1 MGVAGHLDLPVDEV
15 YHLEFNAAD
24 RDPFD
29 MNGVVIPVRPTEG
42 DTKYTTKFSRSPLM
56 DQILEIFAAG
66 YKHIV
71 LQIEEVTQCQPDMLK
86 ALRHLVDTDTRTL
99 GGEKISDHISIF
111 MTGNRTKDRA
121 GSGRMLSHF
130 ANAIMRLEMGFSMED
145 WLNWAEEEGIHPL
158 MMACAQANVEN
169 EFFVESVP
177 TEDVQFCTPRTFA
190 RCHPIF
196 NMFTLADGTVNVCP
210 EFTKLIA
217 AWIGQP
223 ATDVVVNF
231 LALQQHLPTRE
242 QILNDPDNA
251 PVNDNTS
258 VQFAAAQLA
267 LSLAKDAR
275 SGDAVLRY
283 LVRLRQDL
291 QISSG
296 AMLLK
301 KSARDEWPL
310 NSPLA
315 NQFVA
320 KYSTVLPQTSTRS

>member
-1 MGVAGHLDLPVDEV
+1 
-15 YHLEFNAAD
+15 
-24 RDPFD
+24 
-29 MNGVVIPVRPTEG
+29 
-42 DTKYTTKFSRSPLM
+42 
-56 DQILEIFAAG
+56 
-66 YKHIV
+66 
-71 LQIEEVTQCQPDMLK
+71 
-86 ALRHLVDTDTRTL
+86 
-99 GGEKISDHISIF
+99 
-111 MTGNRTKDRA
+111 
-121 GSGRMLSHF
+121 
-130 ANAIMRLEMGFSMED
+130 
-145 WLNWAEEEGIHPL
+145 
-158 MMACAQANVEN
+158 
-169 EFFVESVP
+169 
-177 TEDVQFCTPRTFA
+177 
-190 RCHPIF
+190 
-196 NMFTLADGTVNVCP
+196 VNVCP

-258 VQFAAAQLA
+258 IQFAAAQLA

-310 NSPLA
+310 NSNLA

-320 KYSTVLPQTSTRS
+320 RYSTVLPQTSTRS